1 MAMDTSS
8 VKNFEKFQHYKDR
21 NPPWIRLYN
30 ALLDDYEYGLLPDAS
45 KSHLCAIWLLASRYD
60 NKIPCDPEWIS
71 RRINATDAID
81 LDLLSERGFI
91 LMDQGCSKM
100 LADCKQSAVPEE
112 SRGEQRQRRG
122 ETDISL
128 YSKKNITRPS
138 KRRTIVYSDLFLMC
152 WEEYQGLKEQG
163 ASKLKAFE
171 TFDRLSEAEQDNC
184 YDGLA
189 CYVKW
194 VYEKRKSDPEF
205 RAKHLATFINQR
217 VWENFI
223 DADPEPN
230 QDDPAPTTS
239 GNGSQATSQHR

>member
-1 MAMDTSS
+1 MAML
-8 VKNFEKFQHYKDR
+8 KIR
-21 NPPWIRLYN
+21 NWSRWQSYPKGRGQPPWIKLHRKVMRDPNWVELT
-30 ALLDDYEYGLLPDAS
+30 DAQRGQ
-45 KSHLCAIWLLASRYD
+45 LVAIWLLAAD
-60 NKIPCDPEWIS
+60 HDGDIPSSSCTIQKLCYLDSEP
-71 RRINATDAID
+71 D
-81 LDLLSERGFI
+81 LQVFVDKGFI
-91 LMDQGCSKM
+91 EPYSQLDDKVSTNCQ
-100 LADCKQSAVPEE
+100 
-112 SRGEQRQRRG
+112 SRGDKSRG
-122 ETDISL
+122 DKSRVSL

-230 QDDPAPTTS
+230 HDDPAPTTS